1 MNTGSVIMLRR
12 NFKQTV
18 RNPTTVFN
26 AILFPVVL
34 MLMFVYVLGNAFSVG
49 VR

>member
-1 MNTGSVIMLRR
+1 MSTDSVIVLRR
-12 NFKQTV
+12 DFKHTF
-18 RNPTTVFN
+18 RNPIVVFN
-26 AILFPVVL
+26 AVLLPVVI